1 MLAAWSHF
9 LSLLFLLLN
18 LAYTIKFNNQIKL
31 YYLIIMQSIE
41 TLSIK
46 EIYKIH
52 NRLPIVEENG
62 LK

>member
-1 MLAAWSHF
+1 MISF
-9 LSLLFLLLN
+9 FISTFLLLN

-52 NRLPIVEENG
+52 NRLPVVEENG